1 METKMTQITIE
12 TKQKMIYFYQ
22 LISAVKARGRQSRAI
37 TKFGK
42 LLTEKLGELQDDE
55 KELIAQYYEVND
67 DGNAKKDDEGN
78 LVLRDGTILE
88 DYDAEWNDLHAESV
102 VINMT
107 EYQPHLTHLTTCLLD
122 WDQELSGVD
131 AVMYNELLDLLEG
144 IENKNAE

>member
-1 METKMTQITIE
+1 MTQITID

-22 LISAVKARGRQSRAI
+22 LISAVKAKGRQSRAI

-42 LLTEKLGELQDDE
+42 LLTEKLAELQEDE
-55 KELIAQYYEVND
+55 KELISQYYEVD
-67 DGNAKKDDEGN
+67 GDGNAKKDDDGN
-78 LVLRDGTILE
+78 LVLLDGAILE
-88 DYDAEWNDLHAESV
+88 GYDADWNDLHAEQV

-107 EYQPHLTHLTTCLLD
+107 EYQPHLTHLITCLLD

-131 AVMYNELLDLLEG
+131 AVVYDELLDLLEG